1 MNSGNSCKNLCV
13 RVRVCVCAQQNVSSV
28 RGEGSGAEKRGEN
41 WKCSPHHSGSVLLFD
56 PGAELG
62 AGEGPCVGTRD
73 TATCGSCSGR
83 RLLLARCRRL
93 SPAVVTHHGHRIT
106 CRTLSPSTGWGLGEL
121 LDGECFPQ
129 GPPVFLLLVAFPA
142 ALGSVCPQVL
152 PFLPRA
158 LLPLAAPG
166 PCLGRCRGLSPL
178 YHAGYSRSRWKFLLF
193 LFPGNL
199 SGFKGCTVDDASAV
213 TTATSRLQ
221 LRRELR
227 GIFQLCSEAFSS
239 SALSEPIN

>member
-13 RVRVCVCAQQNVSSV
+13 RVRVCVCAAERLVCSRRRLG
-28 RGEGSGAEKRGEN
+28 RGETRGKLEMLPTSQWVCAAVRPQSRARGWRESLCGN
-41 WKCSPHHSGSVLLFD
+41 
-56 PGAELG
+56 
-62 AGEGPCVGTRD
+62 

-93 SPAVVTHHGHRIT
+93 GPAMVTHHGHRIT

-239 SALSEPIN
+239 SALREPIN

>member
-1 MNSGNSCKNLCV
+1 MNSGNSCKNSCV
-13 RVRVCVCAQQNVSSV
+13 RVRVCVRAAERLVCSRRRLG
-28 RGEGSGAEKRGEN
+28 RGETRGKLETLPTSQWVCAAVRPRSRAPGWRGSPCGDTEHGHVRELLWQEAAPGSMPAPRPCRGDTTDTE
-41 WKCSPHHSGSVLLFD
+41 SR
-56 PGAELG
+56 AELCPRAL
-62 AGEGPCVGTRD
+62 AGGW
-73 TATCGSCSGR
+73 GSCW
-83 RLLLARCRRL
+83 
-93 SPAVVTHHGHRIT
+93 
-106 CRTLSPSTGWGLGEL
+106 TGNV
-121 LDGECFPQ
+121 FPKDL
-129 GPPVFLLLVAFPA
+129 PFFLLLVAFPA

-178 YHAGYSRSRWKFLLF
+178 YHAGYSCSRWKFLLF

-239 SALSEPIN
+239 SALK